1 MSLKKFGLKAI
12 SVALVVFMLVSVCA
26 PAIMAMPKAEDK
38 PIYVSLGASNVN
50 GYGMR
55 GYIPGENIMEEI
67 ALNPWLKNEVNV
79 YGCTSNTPDSYPVLV
94 AEALG
99 AELIQLAMS
108 SMRAEEV
115 RFLLDDSYNGD
126 SYTDWRFCDLNND
139 GRSENWFI
147 GAGKLVA
154 GDDTLLL
161 VMKDNETS
169 SQVLSILKEAFEI

>member
-26 PAIMAMPKAEDK
+26 PAIMAIPKTEDK

-55 GYIPGENIMEEI
+55 GYIPGDNIMEQI
-67 ALNPWLKNEVNV
+67 AKDPALKALANV
-79 YGCTSNTPDSYPVLV
+79 YGCVSETPDSYPVLI

-99 AELIQLAMS
+99 ADLIQLAMS

-115 RFLLDDSYNGD
+115 RFLLDDSYKGD
-126 SYTDWRFCDLNND
+126 AYTDWRFYDVPGVDRFNAD
-139 GRSENWFI
+139 GSVKGSQNWFYL
-147 GAGKLVA
+147 AGKLECINIYQDLNV
-154 GDDTLLL
+154 LLL
-161 VMKDNETS
+161 HDGMK
-169 SQVLSILKEAFEI
+169 